1 MLLRL
6 RDPSIPAQSTPVK
19 PTVSV
24 STQCDLP
31 LLTPRAKRT
40 GGPPSRSLMD
50 RRPLKPRSPNITQ
63 PVSSQSDISVP
74 SSSSSITVI
83 DEEEASDQKEN
94 LLPVRNPPTGGLQ
107 AVLRRHRFQN
117 SFRSTGQSATVS
129 AAEPVT
135 TTSVSATNRD
145 SRLVT
150 ASPPVPTSKLTS
162 FIDLTGDDSDDSA
175 NVKST
180 AVLPPYHYRS
190 SKGNVTLPNAP
201 TLPRDLE
208 SHPAPSDLSW
218 KSQPVPSLFLSNR
231 KIDGRDV
238 EDYYTLVAS
247 ASRSPPKSTGVAITP
262 CPKPSFAV
270 DLDVNDLYGD
280 LGSLD
285 TKPALSPVKMPTLN
299 PVFQPGPSGL
309 ATNNTASLSTGVLDV
324 ILTSDEDDDTPLPS
338 ILSSITGHSASKQ
351 SLGKKRSSTSSL
363 SAEDPTVRKRTNT
376 KRRPM

>member
-6 RDPSIPAQSTPVK
+6 RDPSIPTQPLPVK

-24 STQCDLP
+24 SVQCDLP
-31 LLTPRAKRT
+31 SATPRAKRT

-50 RRPLKPRSPNITQ
+50 RRPLRPRSPNIVQ

-94 LLPVRNPPTGGLQ
+94 LLPVRDPPTGGLQ
-107 AVLRRHRFQN
+107 AVLRRHRLQR
-117 SFRSTGQSATVS
+117 SVRSTGQSAAVS
-129 AAEPVT
+129 AAESVA
-135 TTSVSATNRD
+135 TTSVSATNN
-145 SRLVT
+145 SRIVT
-150 ASPPVPTSKLTS
+150 ASITGPASNMTS
-162 FIDLTGDDSDDSA
+162 FIDLTGDDSDDNA
-175 NVKST
+175 NVRPT
-180 AVLPPYHYRS
+180 AIMPSYHYRS
-190 SKGNVTLPNAP
+190 SKGNVTLPVTP
-201 TLPRDLE
+201 TLPRNLE
-208 SHPAPSDLSW
+208 SHPAPTDLSW
-218 KSQPVPSLFLSNR
+218 KSQPVPSLYLSNR

-247 ASRSPPKSTGVAITP
+247 ASRSPPKSTGAAITP

-280 LGSLD
+280 LGSFD
-285 TKPALSPVKMPTLN
+285 TKPVLSPVKMPKLHSA
-299 PVFQPGPSGL
+299 FQPGPSGL
-309 ATNNTASLSTGVLDV
+309 AKNDTTPFSTGVLDV

-338 ILSSITGHSASKQ
+338 ILNSITGSSTSKQ
-351 SLGKKRSSTSSL
+351 PSGKKRSSSSSL
-363 SAEDPTVRKRTNT
+363 SVEDPTVRKRTNT